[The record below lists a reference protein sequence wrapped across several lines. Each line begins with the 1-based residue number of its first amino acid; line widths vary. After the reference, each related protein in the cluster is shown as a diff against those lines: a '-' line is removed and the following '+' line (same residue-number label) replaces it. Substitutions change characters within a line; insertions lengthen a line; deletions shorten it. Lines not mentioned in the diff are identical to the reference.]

1 MHRPHAQ
8 DSQSTFQVPIS
19 DSLEPD
25 SLKPAKSDT
34 TTFEHLDDQTSPYLY
49 GGTAHRIPATF
60 PKSIPQGQVSQSAS
74 SPWSQSV
81 QTLLDHPPAT
91 LPQRLLLG
99 GLIFSSAFVAW
110 AWFGQISDVS
120 HANGRL
126 VPKGEVYKVQP
137 VVEGEVSKI
146 LVKEGQQVR
155 ANQVIAELDTRLV
168 AVTVERLEKSLADS
182 QLELTQTQELV
193 AKTQLEKQTRQAIAG
208 AQVDLQQAAIR
219 QAADNATTNRRLL
232 KQLQTDITASQTRL
246 DRIQPL
252 VKEGAI
258 STDHLFEVEQALRDR
273 QRSMTQS
280 QGDLQKSQGDAE
292 QLQAK
297 LAQTEAEGQQSQLET
312 QQQLGQ
318 LDIKIAELQEKIN
331 TAAGLLKEANTRL
344 KQSFLHA
351 PVAGVVSS
359 LNMQNT
365 GEVAKPGQT
374 VAEIAPAKAPLVL
387 SAIVPSRN
395 AGLLKPGMPVNLK
408 LDAFPY
414 QDYGTISGKVSKISS
429 DAKTDEQAGA
439 VYRLE
444 VFLDR
449 NYVIYNQQKVF
460 FKAGQTANAEIVT
473 RQRRIAD
480 ILLDPIRKLQQDRL
494 TL

>member
-1 MHRPHAQ
+1 MPRPPTQ
-8 DSQSTFQVPIS
+8 DSQPIFPPPPLNG
-19 DSLEPD
+19 LEASHVD
-25 SLKPAKSDT
+25 IQTL
-34 TTFEHLDDQTSPYLY
+34 EHLDDRTSPNVY
-49 GGTAHRIPATF
+49 GGAASQLQTNF
-60 PKSIPQGQVSQSAS
+60 PGRSHGRVGRSSAS
-74 SPWSQSV
+74 QWSQPL
-81 QTLLDHPPAT
+81 QTLLDHPPST
-91 LPQRLLLG
+91 LPQRMLLG

-126 VPKGEVYKVQP
+126 VPEGEVYKVQP
-137 VVEGEVSKI
+137 VMEGEVAKI

-155 ANQVIAELDTRLV
+155 ANQVIAELDTQLV
-168 AVTVERLEKSLADS
+168 ATTVERLKKSLADS

-193 AKTQLEKQTRQAIAG
+193 AKTQLEKQTRQAIAV
-208 AQVDLQQAAIR
+208 AQVNFQQSAIH
-219 QAADNATTNRRLL
+219 QAADTAITQRRLL
-232 KQLQTDITASQTRL
+232 EQLQTDVVAYQTRL
-246 DRIQPL
+246 ARIQPL
-252 VKEGAI
+252 IKEGAI
-258 STDHLFEVEQALRDR
+258 SSNHLFEIEQALRDR
-273 QRSMTQS
+273 QRSIIQT
-280 QGDLQKSQGDAE
+280 QGDLQKSQGDAK

-297 LAQTEAEGQQSQLET
+297 LAQTQAEGQQSQLET

-344 KQSFLHA
+344 KQSFLYA

-359 LNMQNT
+359 LTMRNV

-374 VAEIAPAKAPLVL
+374 VVEIAPAKAPLIL
-387 SAIVPSRN
+387 SAIVPSRS
-395 AGLLKPGMPVNLK
+395 AGLLKPKMPVNLK

-414 QDYGTISGKVSKISS
+414 QDYGTISGKVSTISS
-429 DAKTDEQAGA
+429 DSKADEQAGA
-439 VYRLE
+439 VYRVE
-444 VFLDR
+444 IALDR
-449 NYVIYNQQKVF
+449 NYVIHNQQKVF
-460 FKAGQTANAEIVT
+460 FKAGQTASAEIIT